1 MYKAPLELIRII
13 DSMGLRANKST
24 DYTFNGTREVRGGVI
39 IDVGSNPSLI
49 VVIGLSLHKWE
60 RSFKNRNSLG
70 SESGGSSLYEEIPYD
85 ILVPEDHEVLGPI
98 IYRGQRCVVVE
109 HDAEEDN
116 GGQGDRH

>member
-1 MYKAPLELIRII
+1 MALQPHIHSTTII
-13 DSMGLRANKST
+13 DWIDAILVNAIEASPLT
-24 DYTFNGTREVRGGVI
+24 TPTLTR
-39 IDVGSNPSLI
+39 NLA
-49 VVIGLSLHKWE
+49 LHKWE